1 MELAVVHSRALAGV
15 QASPV
20 TVEVH
25 LSGGLPMFSI
35 VGLPETAVRE
45 SKERVRSAILNNNL
59 EFPLGRITVNLAP
72 ADLPKDGGRFDLPIA
87 IGILAASGQIP
98 QRELQHY
105 EFLGELALTGGLRP
119 VRGALCAAQA
129 ARAAGRALLL
139 PAENASEAALIR
151 DLRLYSPLHLVDVL
165 GHLLGATPL
174 TPHQRTEPA
183 GLVQESLPDL
193 CDVHGQFQA
202 RRALE
207 IAAAGYNN
215 LVMIGPPG
223 SGKTMLADR
232 LPGILPVMSE
242 TEALE
247 SAAIASISK
256 DGFDAARWRIRPLR
270 APHHTASAVALVGGG
285 SNPRPG
291 EISLAHNG
299 VLFLDELP
307 EFSRHVL
314 EVLREPM
321 ESGRIVISR
330 AANQVT
336 YPASFLLISA
346 FNPCPCGY
354 HGDIS
359 GRCRCAP
366 DQIAHYR
373 ARLSGPLLDRIDMHI
388 EVPNMT
394 RELLLQGNRAPAES
408 SAMVRARVEVAHQ
421 RQLQRAGKANARM
434 ITREIEQH
442 CRLTP
447 AQNRLLAGAID
458 KLGLSGRALHR
469 ILKLARTIADLE
481 SSPGIADTH
490 LTEAIAYRKLDR
502 LTPWAMGTA
511 VT

>member
-15 QASPV
+15 QAPPV

-25 LSGGLPMFSI
+25 LSGGLPTLSI

-87 IGILAASGQIP
+87 IGILAASGQLP
-98 QRELQHY
+98 QQELQHY
-105 EFLGELALTGGLRP
+105 EFLGELALNGGLRP
-119 VRGALCAAQA
+119 VRGALCAARA
-129 ARAAGRALLL
+129 VRAAGRALLL
-139 PAENASEAALIR
+139 PMENASEAALIR
-151 DLRLYSPLHLVDVL
+151 DLHLYSARHLVDVL
-165 GHLLGATPL
+165 GHLLGSSPL
-174 TPHQRTEPA
+174 APHQRAEPA
-183 GLVQESLPDL
+183 GPGRESLPDL
-193 CDVHGQFQA
+193 CDVQGQFQA

-207 IAAAGYNN
+207 IAAAGYHN

-232 LPGILPVMSE
+232 LPGILPAMTEV
-242 TEALE
+242 EALE
-247 SAAIASISK
+247 SAAVASIGK
-256 DGFDAARWRIRPLR
+256 DGFDPARWRVRPLR

-336 YPASFLLISA
+336 YPASFLLIAA
-346 FNPCPCGY
+346 FNPCACGY
-354 HGDIS
+354 FGDSS

-366 DQIAHYR
+366 DHIARYR
-373 ARLSGPLLDRIDMHI
+373 ARISGPLLDRIDMHI

-394 RELLLQGNRAPAES
+394 RELLLRKESTPAEA
-408 SAMVRARVEVAHQ
+408 SAVVRTRVQAAHE
-421 RQLQRAGKANARM
+421 RQIQRAGKANAR
-434 ITREIEQH
+434 
-442 CRLTP
+442 LTASEV
-447 AQNRLLAGAID
+447 AQYCKLTSRQNHMLAQAID

-481 SSPGIADTH
+481 ASDAIADHH

-502 LTPWAMGTA
+502 RAGT
-511 VT
+511 